1 MLMKALPL
9 AKWSVWIVLLLL
21 AQTIYAQEVSVK
33 GTVISGTD
41 NYPVIGASVIEKG
54 TTNGII
60 TDMDGNFILS
70 VAKGAVI
77 QISYIGYVTQEIQAD
92 ADKTVNIILKED
104 AQNLSEVVVT
114 GYSSQKKAD
123 LTGAVAVVK
132 MADIKD
138 INNSNAV
145 QSLQGRVPGIHVT
158 NTGQPN
164 GDVDVKIRGVSTL
177 GNSKPLYIIDGVP
190 STRSMNEIATSDI
203 ESIQVL
209 KDASAASI
217 YGSRAANGVIIV
229 TTKKGKTGGTH
240 VEFRAS
246 LTAQQWQRSL
256 DLLNAEQ
263 YGRVRFQA
271 GINDRATLNTTTLSG
286 GQANPNMDKTTYM
299 YDVAWNNNIPTLNGV
314 IMPEYLY
321 VGDQALMRAADTD
334 WVKEISRTGFT
345 QNYNVTVTNGNDKGR
360 SLFSVDYYGND
371 GTVKGTYF
379 DRITGRIN
387 SDYKL
392 FDDRVTIGENLSLS
406 KTRNSTL
413 SGTDMQDRARLIQP
427 LVPVHSLDGGWGGP
441 ASNMSDRQNPVRLIE
456 DNKQNHEDVFR
467 LFGDINLSVDIMKNL
482 TFRSK
487 LGLDYTWY
495 WKRDMQKTYQSGYLS
510 DNTARLDTYSNTGG
524 NWILSNTLQYK
535 FDLGKSNFDVMVGQ
549 EMMKYR
555 LEEMSAGRDGFLL
568 ETDDYMYLNAGET
581 NFRNAGKADSYALS
595 SFFGKINYTFDN
607 KYLASVTVRRD
618 GSSRFGVNNRWG
630 TFPAFSLGWRI
641 SEEGFFEKAKNVVSD
656 LKLRYGWGKTGNQET
671 NSDGVTYNYAAYGL
685 YQARYFTDPTW
696 ERDEGTA
703 YDITGA
709 GQGQLQSGFLR
720 TQRPNPDLKWEATT
734 QHNAGIDFGL
744 FNQMLT
750 GSVDYFYKKTNDILV
765 KPPYIA
771 TIGFGGDRWVNGA
784 SMENSGIE
792 FMLTYS
798 HKIGE
803 VDLSISGNIASYKNK
818 ITKLPE
824 DVINSYAGNGN
835 DQTILGRPW
844 KSLFGYVA
852 DGLFQNEEEVAN
864 SPAQPGKGVGRIRY
878 KNLNNDNEIND
889 EDRTWLGVEDPKFL
903 YGLNISA
910 SWKQFDVSLFWN
922 GQVGSHAY
930 NSQKAY
936 TDFFGFFGGQNY
948 GSRLLDA
955 WRPDNMGSTIPAVSS
970 SDVNNEQRV
979 SSYFVENTSFLKL
992 ANLEIG
998 YRVPDSWVKAARM
1011 ESARLYL
1018 SGQNLLTIKKGWG
1031 DNAFTGADPE
1041 TPNLAYPVPRAIT
1054 FGVNVSF

>member
-1 MLMKALPL
+1 MKTFLP
-9 AKWSVWIVLLLL
+9 AKWCAWITMLLL
-21 AQTIYAQEVSVK
+21 AQFVNAQQISVK

-41 NYPVIGASVIEKG
+41 QFPVIGASVIEKG
-54 TTNGII
+54 TTNGTI
-60 TDMDGNFILS
+60 TDLDGNFILS
-70 VAKGAVI
+70 TAPGAII
-77 QISYIGYVTQEIQAD
+77 QISYIGFVTLELPASEKLD
-92 ADKTVNIILKED
+92 VTLNED
-104 AQNLSEVVVT
+104 TQKLSEVVVT

-132 MADIKD
+132 MDDIKD
-138 INNSNAV
+138 INSSNAV
-145 QSLQGRVPGIHVT
+145 QSLQGRVPGIHIT

-229 TTKKGKTGGTH
+229 TTKKGKAGGTH

-256 DLLNAEQ
+256 ELLDSDQ
-263 YGRVRFQA
+263 YGLVKYQA
-271 GINDRATLNTTTLSG
+271 ALNDGASLNTTMLSNG
-286 GQANPNMDKTTYM
+286 LVNPNLDDKTYM
-299 YDVAWNNNIPTLNGV
+299 YDVTWNGSTPSLNRV
-314 IMPEYLY
+314 ISPEYLY
-321 VGDQALMRAADTD
+321 VGDQKMMRAANTD
-334 WVKEISRTGFT
+334 WIKEISRTGFT
-345 QNYNVTVTNGNDKGR
+345 QNYNLTVTNGNDKGR

-371 GTVKGTYF
+371 GTVRGTNF
-379 DRITGRIN
+379 NRITGRIN

-392 FDDRVTIGENLSLS
+392 FNDRVTIGENLSMS

-413 SGTDMQDRARLIQP
+413 SGKDLQDRARLIQP

-467 LFGDINLSVDIMKNL
+467 LFGDANLSVEILKGL

-510 DNTARLDTYSNTGG
+510 DNTARLDTYSNKGG

-535 FDLGKSNFDVMVGQ
+535 FDLGKSNFDILAGQ
-549 EMMKYR
+549 EMMKYS

-568 ETDDYMYLNAGET
+568 ENSDYMYLNAGET
-581 NFRNAGKADSYALS
+581 NFRNSGISDSYALS
-595 SFFGKINYTFDN
+595 SFFGKINYSYDN
-607 KYLASVTVRRD
+607 RYLASVTLRRD
-618 GSSRFGVNNRWG
+618 GSSRFGKDNRWG
-630 TFPAFSLGWRI
+630 TFPAFSLGWRV
-641 SEEGFFEKAKNVVSD
+641 SEEAFFEKAKTVVSD
-656 LKLRYGWGKTGNQET
+656 LKLRYGWGQTGNQEI
-671 NSDGVTYNYAAYGL
+671 DNYAAYGL
-685 YQARYFTDPTW
+685 YQARYYTDPTW

-720 TQRPNPDLKWEATT
+720 TQRANSNLKWEATT
-734 QHNAGIDFGL
+734 QHNAGIDFGFL
-744 FNQMLT
+744 NQMFT
-750 GSVDYFYKKTNDILV
+750 GSVDYFFKKTNDILV
-765 KPPYIA
+765 NPPYIA

-784 SMENSGIE
+784 SMENSGLE
-792 FMLTYS
+792 FMLTYN

-803 VDLSISGNIASYKNK
+803 VDLTVSGNIASYKNK
-818 ITKLPE
+818 ITKLPA
-824 DVINSYAGNGN
+824 DVINSYPGNGN

-852 DGLFQNEEEVAN
+852 DGLFQTDDEVLHSAE
-864 SPAQPGKGVGRIRY
+864 QPGKGLGRIRY
-878 KNLNNDNEIND
+878 KDINGDEKIND
-889 EDRTWLGVEDPKFL
+889 EDRTWLGVEDPDFL

-910 SWKQFDVSLFWN
+910 SWKQFDFSMFWN

-930 NSQKAY
+930 NDQKGY

-948 GSRLLDA
+948 GARLLDA
-955 WRPDNMGSTIPAVSS
+955 WRPDNTASTIPAVSS
-970 SDVNNEQRV
+970 SDVNNEQRK

-992 ANLEIG
+992 ANFEIG
-998 YRVPDSWVKAARM
+998 FRFPDKWIKAAHM
-1011 ESARLYL
+1011 ESARMYL

-1041 TPNLAYPVPRAIT
+1041 TPNLAYPVPRAFT

>member
-1 MLMKALPL
+1 MKTLL
-9 AKWSVWIVLLLL
+9 SAKWCVWITMLLL
-21 AQTIYAQEVSVK
+21 AQFVNAQQISVK

-41 NYPVIGASVIEKG
+41 QFPVIGASVIEKG
-54 TTNGII
+54 TTNGTI
-60 TDMDGNFILS
+60 TDLDGNFILS
-70 VAKGAVI
+70 TAPRAII
-77 QISYIGYVTQEIQAD
+77 QISYIGFVTQELPASEKID
-92 ADKTVNIILKED
+92 VTLIED
-104 AQNLSEVVVT
+104 TQKLSEVVVT

-132 MADIKD
+132 MDDIKD

-145 QSLQGRVPGIHVT
+145 QSLQGRVPGIHII

-229 TTKKGKTGGTH
+229 TTKKGKAGGTH

-256 DLLNAEQ
+256 ELLDSDQ
-263 YGRVRFQA
+263 YGLVKYQA
-271 GINDRATLNTTTLSG
+271 ALNDGAALNTTMLSN
-286 GQANPNMDKTTYM
+286 GQANPNLDDKTYM
-299 YDVAWNNNIPTLNGV
+299 YDVTWNGSTPSLNRV
-314 IMPEYLY
+314 ILPEYLY
-321 VGDQALMRAADTD
+321 VGDQKMMQAANTD
-334 WVKEISRTGFT
+334 WIKAISRTGFT

-371 GTVKGTYF
+371 GTVRGTNF
-379 DRITGRIN
+379 NRITGRIN

-392 FDDRVTIGENLSLS
+392 FNDRVTIGENLSMS

-413 SGTDMQDRARLIQP
+413 LGTDLQDRARLIQP

-467 LFGDINLSVDIMKNL
+467 LFGDANLSVEILKGL

-510 DNTARLDTYSNTGG
+510 DNTARLDTYSNKGG

-535 FDLGKSNFDVMVGQ
+535 FDLGKSNFDILAGQ
-549 EMMKYR
+549 EMMKYS

-568 ETDDYMYLNAGET
+568 ENSDYMYLNAGET
-581 NFRNAGKADSYALS
+581 NFRNSGIADSYALS
-595 SFFGKINYTFDN
+595 SFFGKINYSYDN
-607 KYLASVTVRRD
+607 RYLASVTLRRD
-618 GSSRFGVNNRWG
+618 GSSRFGKDNRWG

-641 SEEGFFEKAKNVVSD
+641 SEEAFFEPAKKVVSD
-656 LKLRYGWGKTGNQET
+656 LKLRYGWGQTGNQEI
-671 NSDGVTYNYAAYGL
+671 DNYAAYGL
-685 YQARYFTDPTW
+685 YQARYYTDPTW

-720 TQRPNPDLKWEATT
+720 TQRGNSNLKWEATT
-734 QHNAGIDFGL
+734 QHNAGIDFGFL
-744 FNQMLT
+744 NQMFT
-750 GSVDYFYKKTNDILV
+750 GSVDYFFKKTNDILV
-765 KPPYIA
+765 SPPYIA
-771 TIGFGGDRWVNGA
+771 TIGFGGNRWVNGA
-784 SMENSGIE
+784 SMENSGLE
-792 FMLTYS
+792 FMLTYN
-798 HKIGE
+798 HRIGE
-803 VDLSISGNIASYKNK
+803 VDLTVSGNIASYKNK

-824 DVINSYAGNGN
+824 DVINSYPGNGN

-852 DGLFQNEEEVAN
+852 DGLFQIDDEVTHSAE
-864 SPAQPGKGVGRIRY
+864 QPGKGLGRIRY
-878 KNLNNDNEIND
+878 KDINDDGKIND
-889 EDRTWLGVEDPKFL
+889 EDRTWLGVEDPDFL
-903 YGLNISA
+903 YGLNVSA
-910 SWKQFDVSLFWN
+910 SWRQFDFSMFWN

-930 NSQKAY
+930 NNQKGY

-948 GSRLLDA
+948 GARLLDA
-955 WRPDNMGSTIPAVSS
+955 WRPDNTGSTIPAVSS

-992 ANLEIG
+992 ANFEIG
-998 YRVPDSWVKAARM
+998 FRFPDKWIKAARM
-1011 ESARLYL
+1011 ESARMYL

-1041 TPNLAYPVPRAIT
+1041 TPNLAYPVPRAFT

>member
-1 MLMKALPL
+1 MKALKL
-9 AKWSVWIVLLLL
+9 RKWCVWITMLFM
-21 AQTIYAQEVSVK
+21 AQALFAQQVSIN

-60 TDMDGNFILS
+60 TDMDGNFVLS
-70 VAKGAVI
+70 VNKGSVI
-77 QISYIGYVTQEIQAD
+77 QISYIGYVMQEIQANT
-92 ADKTVNIILKED
+92 DKTVNIILNED
-104 AQNLSEVVVT
+104 SQKLSEVVVT

-145 QSLQGRVPGIHVT
+145 QSLQGRVPGIHIT

-256 DLLNAEQ
+256 DLLNSNE
-263 YGRVRFQA
+263 YGLVKYQA
-271 GINDRATLNTTTLSG
+271 GVNDKATLNTTTLNG
-286 GQANPNMDKTTYM
+286 GATNPNLDKTTYM
-299 YDVAWNNNIPTLNGV
+299 YDVTWNNGSPSLNNI
-314 IMPEYLY
+314 IIPEYLY
-321 VGDQALMRAADTD
+321 VGDQALMKAADTD

-345 QNYNVTVTNGNDKGR
+345 QNYNVMVTNGNDKGR
-360 SLFSVDYYGND
+360 SLFSADYYGND
-371 GTVKGTYF
+371 GTVKGTNF
-379 DRITGRIN
+379 QRITGRIN

-392 FDDRVTIGENLSLS
+392 FNDRVTIGENLSLS

-413 SGTDMQDRARLIQP
+413 SGTDLQDRARLIQP

-467 LFGDINLSVDIMKNL
+467 LFGDVNLSVDILKNL

-510 DNTARLDTYSNTGG
+510 DNTARLDTYSNNGG

-535 FDLGKSNFDVMVGQ
+535 FDLGKSNFDVMIGQ

-555 LEEMSAGRDGFLL
+555 IEEMSAGRDGFLV
-568 ETDDYMYLNAGET
+568 ETGDYMYLNAGET
-581 NFRNAGKADSYALS
+581 NFRNSGTADSYALS

-607 KYLASVTVRRD
+607 KYLASLTVRRD

-641 SEEGFFEKAKNVVSD
+641 SEEAFFAKAKNVVSD
-656 LKLRYGWGKTGNQET
+656 LKLRYGWGMTGNQET
-671 NSDGVTYNYAAYGL
+671 SSNGVTYNYAAYGL
-685 YQARYFTDPTW
+685 YQARYYTDPTW

-720 TQRPNPDLKWEATT
+720 TQRANENLKWEATT
-734 QHNAGIDFGL
+734 QHNAGIDFGF
-744 FNQMLT
+744 FNQMFT
-750 GSVDYFYKKTNDILV
+750 GSVDYFFKKTKDILV

-792 FMLTYS
+792 LMLTYN

-803 VDLSISGNIASYKNK
+803 VDLTLSGNIASYKNK
-818 ITKLPE
+818 ITELPE

-844 KSLFGYVA
+844 KSLFGYIA
-852 DGLFQNEEEVAN
+852 DGLFRTEDEVNN
-864 SPAQPGKGVGRIRY
+864 SAEQPGKGLGRIRY
-878 KNLNNDNEIND
+878 KDINDDKKIND

-910 SWKQFDVSLFWN
+910 SWRQFDLSLFWN

-930 NSQKAY
+930 NSQKGY

-955 WRPDNMGSTIPAVSS
+955 WRPDNTGSNIPAASS
-970 SDVNNEQRV
+970 SDVNNEQRI

-992 ANLEIG
+992 ANLELG
-998 YRVPDSWVKAARM
+998 FRLPDHWVKAAHM
-1011 ESARLYL
+1011 ESARMYL

-1041 TPNLAYPVPRAIT
+1041 TPNLAYPVPRAFT
-1054 FGVNVSF
+1054 FGINVSF

>member
-1 MLMKALPL
+1 MKTSLLSKWGIWIALL
-9 AKWSVWIVLLLL
+9 FI
-21 AQTIYAQEVSVK
+21 AQMAFAQQVSVK
-33 GTVISGTD
+33 GTVISSTD
-41 NYPVIGASVIEKG
+41 QFPVIGASVVEKG
-54 TTNGII
+54 TTNGTI
-60 TDMDGNFILS
+60 TDMDGNFALQ
-70 VAKGAVI
+70 VTKGATV
-77 QISYIGYVTQEIQAD
+77 QISYIGFLTQDVPASEGG
-92 ADKTVNIILKED
+92 TLNITLKENVQ
-104 AQNLSEVVVT
+104 ALSDVVVT

-132 MADIKD
+132 MGDIKD

-145 QSLQGRVPGIHVT
+145 QSLQGRVPGIHIT

-229 TTKKGKTGGTH
+229 TTKKGKAGGTH
-240 VEFRAS
+240 VDFRAS
-246 LTAQQWQRSL
+246 LSAQQWQRSL
-256 DLLNAEQ
+256 DLLDADS
-263 YGRVRFQA
+263 YGRVRWQA
-271 GINDRATLNTTTLSG
+271 AVNDGNYINSVNLADGT
-286 GQANPNMDKTTYM
+286 PNSKLDKKDYM
-299 YDVAWNNNIPTLNGV
+299 YDMQWNNGIPVLNSV

-321 VGDQALMRAADTD
+321 VGDQALMKASDTD
-334 WVKEISRTGFT
+334 WVREISRTGFT
-345 QNYNVTVTNGNDKGR
+345 QNYNATVTTGNEKGR
-360 SLFSVDYYGND
+360 ALFSVDYYGNN

-392 FDDRVTIGENLSLS
+392 FNDRVTIGENFSIS

-413 SGTDMQDRARLIQP
+413 SGTDLQDRARLIQP
-427 LVPVHSLDGGWGGP
+427 LVPVHSLNGGWGGP

-456 DNKQNHEDVFR
+456 DNKQNYEDVLR
-467 LFGDINLSVDIMKNL
+467 LFGDVSLDVEILKGLN
-482 TFRSK
+482 FRSK
-487 LGLDYTWY
+487 LGLDYTGY
-495 WKRDMQKTYQSGYLS
+495 WKRDMQKTYTSGFLS
-510 DNTARLDTYSNTGG
+510 DNTARLNTHSNYGG

-535 FDLGKSNFDVMVGQ
+535 FDLGKSNFDVMIGQ
-549 EMMKYR
+549 EMMKYK
-555 LEEMSAGRDGFLL
+555 LESMSAGRDGFLL
-568 ETDDYMYLNAGET
+568 ETSDYMYLDAGET
-581 NFRNAGKADSYALS
+581 NFRNSGKADSYALS
-595 SFFGKINYTFDN
+595 SFFGKVNYSFDN
-607 KYLASVTVRRD
+607 RYLASVTVRRD

-630 TFPAFSLGWRI
+630 TFPAFSLGWRV
-641 SEEGFFEKAKNVVSD
+641 SEEAFFEKAKEVVSD
-656 LKLRYGWGKTGNQET
+656 LKLRYGWGMTGNQET
-671 NSDGVTYNYAAYGL
+671 SSNGVTYNYAAYGL

-703 YDITGA
+703 YDIIGA
-709 GQGQLQSGFLR
+709 GQGQLSSGFLR
-720 TQRPNPDLKWEATT
+720 TQRANPDLKWEATT

-744 FNQMLT
+744 FNQMFT

-784 SMENSGIE
+784 SMENSGLE
-792 FMLTYS
+792 FILTYS
-798 HKIGE
+798 HKVGE
-803 VDLSISGNIASYKNK
+803 VDLTLTGNIASYKNK

-852 DGLFQNEEEVAN
+852 DGLFQSDDEVKA
-864 SPAQPGKGVGRIRY
+864 SAEQPGKGKGRIRY
-878 KNLNNDNEIND
+878 KDINDDGKIND
-889 EDRTWLGVEDPKFL
+889 EDRTWLGVEDPNFL
-903 YGLNISA
+903 YGLNMSA
-910 SWKQFDVSLFWN
+910 SWKDFDFSLFWN

-930 NSQKAY
+930 NSQKGY

-955 WRPDNMGSTIPAVSS
+955 WRPDNTNATIPAVSS
-970 SDVNNEQRV
+970 SDVNNEQRI

-998 YRVPDSWVKAARM
+998 YRIPERILKSAHM
-1011 ESARLYL
+1011 QSARVYL

-1041 TPNLAYPVPRAIT
+1041 TPNLAYPVPRTFT

>member
-1 MLMKALPL
+1 MLMKTLPL
-9 AKWSVWIVLLLL
+9 GKWCAWILMLFL
-21 AQTIYAQEVSVK
+21 AQAINAQQVSLK
-33 GTVISGTD
+33 GNVISGSD
-41 NYPVIGASVIEKG
+41 QFPVIGASVIEKG
-54 TTNGII
+54 TTNGTI
-60 TDMDGNFILS
+60 TDMDGNFTLT
-70 VAKGAVI
+70 VAPGATI
-77 QISYIGYVTQEIQAD
+77 QISYIGFVTQE
-92 ADKTVNIILKED
+92 LKASDNLQVTLMED
-104 AQNLSEVVVT
+104 TQKLSEVVVT

-132 MADIKD
+132 MDDIKD

-145 QSLQGRVPGIHVT
+145 QSLQGRVPGVHIK

-177 GNSKPLYIIDGVP
+177 GSSKPLYIIDGVP
-190 STRSMNEIATSDI
+190 STRSMNEIAISDI

-229 TTKKGKTGGTH
+229 TTKKGKAGGTH
-240 VEFRAS
+240 VEFRTS

-256 DLLNAEQ
+256 DLLDTDQ
-263 YGRVRFQA
+263 YGLVKYRAAV
-271 GINDRATLNTTTLSG
+271 NDGASLNTLLLSDG
-286 GQANPNMDKTTYM
+286 RVNPNLDDKTYM
-299 YDVAWNNNIPTLNGV
+299 YDVAWNNGTPSLNG
-314 IMPEYLY
+314 ILKPEYLY
-321 VGDQALMRAADTD
+321 VGDKKMMQAANTD
-334 WVKEISRTGFT
+334 WVKEISRTGFA
-345 QNYNVTVTNGNDKGR
+345 QNYNLTVTNGNEKGR
-360 SLFSVDYYGND
+360 SLFSVDYFGND
-371 GTVKGTYF
+371 GTVRGTNF
-379 DRITGRIN
+379 NRITGRIN

-392 FDDRVTIGENLSLS
+392 FNDRVTIGENLSLS

-413 SGTDMQDRARLIQP
+413 SGTDLQDRARLIQP
-427 LVPVHSLDGGWGGP
+427 LVPVHSIDGGWGGP

-467 LFGDINLSVDIMKNL
+467 LFGDVNLAVEILKNL

-510 DNTARLDTYSNTGG
+510 DNTARLNTYSNQGG

-535 FDLGKSNFDVMVGQ
+535 FDLGKSSFDVLLGQ

-568 ETDDYMYLNAGET
+568 ESDDYMYLNAGEGS
-581 NFRNAGKADSYALS
+581 FRNSGKADSYALS
-595 SFFGKINYTFDN
+595 SFFGKVNYSYAD
-607 KYLASVTVRRD
+607 KYLASVTLRRD
-618 GSSRFGVNNRWG
+618 GSSRFGKNNRWG
-630 TFPAFSLGWRI
+630 TFPAFSLGWRM
-641 SEEGFFEKAKNVVSD
+641 SEEAFFEGAKNVVSD
-656 LKLRYGWGKTGNQET
+656 LKLRYGWGQTGNQEI
-671 NSDGVTYNYAAYGL
+671 DNYAAYGL

-709 GQGQLQSGFLR
+709 GQGQLSSGFLR
-720 TQRPNPDLKWEATT
+720 TQRANSSLKWEATT
-734 QHNAGIDFGL
+734 QHNAGIDFGF

-750 GSVDYFYKKTNDILV
+750 GSVDYFFKKTNDILV

-784 SMENSGIE
+784 SMENSGLE
-792 FMLTYS
+792 LMLTYQ
-798 HKIGE
+798 HKVGE
-803 VDLSISGNIASYKNK
+803 VDLTVSGNIASYKNK

-824 DVINSYAGNGN
+824 DVINSYPGNGN

-844 KSLFGYVA
+844 KSIFGYVA
-852 DGLFQNEEEVAN
+852 DGLFTTDDEVKN
-864 SPAQPGKGVGRIRY
+864 SAEQPGKGLGRIRY
-878 KNLNNDNEIND
+878 KDLNNDKKIND
-889 EDRTWLGVEDPKFL
+889 EDRTWLGVEDPDFL
-903 YGLNISA
+903 YGLNVSA
-910 SWKQFDVSLFWN
+910 SWKQFDFSMFWN

-930 NSQKAY
+930 NDQKGY

-948 GSRLLDA
+948 GARLLDA
-955 WRPDNMGSTIPAVSS
+955 WRPDNADSTIPAVST
-970 SDVNNEQRV
+970 SDVNNEQRR

-998 YRVPDSWVKAARM
+998 YRFPEKWLKAVRM
-1011 ESARLYL
+1011 EGGRLYL
-1018 SGQNLLTIKKGWG
+1018 SGQNLLTIQKSWG

-1041 TPNLAYPVPRAIT
+1041 TPNLAYPVPRAFT
-1054 FGVNVSF
+1054 LGVNVSF

>member
-60 TDMDGNFILS
+60 TDMDGNFTLS

-92 ADKTVNIILKED
+92 ADKTVNIVLNED
-104 AQNLSEVVVT
+104 SQNLSEVVVT

-145 QSLQGRVPGIHVT
+145 QSLQGRVPGIHIT

-286 GQANPNMDKTTYM
+286 GQANPNLDKTTYM

-413 SGTDMQDRARLIQP
+413 SGTDLQDRARLIQP

-456 DNKQNHEDVFR
+456 DNRQNHEDVFR
-467 LFGDINLSVDIMKNL
+467 LFGDVNLSVDIMKNL

-595 SFFGKINYTFDN
+595 SFFGKIN
-607 KYLASVTVRRD
+607 
-618 GSSRFGVNNRWG
+618 
-630 TFPAFSLGWRI
+630 
-641 SEEGFFEKAKNVVSD
+641 
-656 LKLRYGWGKTGNQET
+656 
-671 NSDGVTYNYAAYGL
+671 
-685 YQARYFTDPTW
+685 
-696 ERDEGTA
+696 
-703 YDITGA
+703 
-709 GQGQLQSGFLR
+709 
-720 TQRPNPDLKWEATT
+720 
-734 QHNAGIDFGL
+734 
-744 FNQMLT
+744 
-750 GSVDYFYKKTNDILV
+750 
-765 KPPYIA
+765 
-771 TIGFGGDRWVNGA
+771 
-784 SMENSGIE
+784 
-792 FMLTYS
+792 
-798 HKIGE
+798 
-803 VDLSISGNIASYKNK
+803 
-818 ITKLPE
+818 
-824 DVINSYAGNGN
+824 
-835 DQTILGRPW
+835 
-844 KSLFGYVA
+844 
-852 DGLFQNEEEVAN
+852 
-864 SPAQPGKGVGRIRY
+864 
-878 KNLNNDNEIND
+878 
-889 EDRTWLGVEDPKFL
+889 
-903 YGLNISA
+903 
-910 SWKQFDVSLFWN
+910 
-922 GQVGSHAY
+922 
-930 NSQKAY
+930 
-936 TDFFGFFGGQNY
+936 
-948 GSRLLDA
+948 
-955 WRPDNMGSTIPAVSS
+955 
-970 SDVNNEQRV
+970 
-979 SSYFVENTSFLKL
+979 
-992 ANLEIG
+992 
-998 YRVPDSWVKAARM
+998 
-1011 ESARLYL
+1011 
-1018 SGQNLLTIKKGWG
+1018 
-1031 DNAFTGADPE
+1031 
-1041 TPNLAYPVPRAIT
+1041 
-1054 FGVNVSF
+1054 

>member
-1 MLMKALPL
+1 MKTGPRS
-9 AKWSVWIVLLLL
+9 KWYVWIALLFVTQAVF
-21 AQTIYAQEVSVK
+21 AQQVSVK
-33 GTVISGTD
+33 GTVISGSD
-41 NYPVIGASVIEKG
+41 NFPVIGASIVEKG
-54 TTNGII
+54 TTNGTI
-60 TDMDGNFILS
+60 TDMDGNFALS
-70 VAKGAVI
+70 VTKGSIV
-77 QISYIGYVTQEIQAD
+77 QVSYIGFVTQDLPVAKDETLHI
-92 ADKTVNIILKED
+92 TLIED
-104 AQNLSEVVVT
+104 TQKLSEVVVT

-132 MADIKD
+132 MDDIKD

-145 QSLQGRVPGIHVT
+145 QSLQGRVPGIHIT

-229 TTKKGKTGGTH
+229 TTKKGKAGGTH
-240 VEFRAS
+240 VEFRATV
-246 LTAQQWQRSL
+246 TAQQWQRSL
-256 DLLNAEQ
+256 DLLDANE
-263 YGRVRFQA
+263 YGLVKFQA
-271 GINDRATLNTTTLSG
+271 GVNDGAFLNTTTLSD
-286 GQANPNMDKTTYM
+286 GQANGQLDKTTYM
-299 YDVAWNNNIPTLNGV
+299 YDVAWNNSQPALNRV
-314 IMPEYLY
+314 ILPDMLY
-321 VGDQALMRAADTD
+321 VGSDALMKAADTD
-334 WVKEISRTGFT
+334 WVKEISRTGFA
-345 QNYNVTVTNGNDKGR
+345 QNYNATVTTGNDKGR
-360 SLFSVDYYGND
+360 ALFSVDYYGND
-371 GTVKGTYF
+371 GTVRGTNF
-379 DRITGRIN
+379 NRITARIN

-392 FDDRVTIGENLSLS
+392 FNDRVTIGENLSLS

-413 SGTDMQDRARLIQP
+413 SGTDLQDRARLIQP

-441 ASNMSDRQNPVRLIE
+441 ASNMSDRQNPVRMIA
-456 DNKQNHEDVFR
+456 DSKQNHEDVFR
-467 LFGDINLSVDIMKNL
+467 LFGDVSLNVEILKGL

-487 LGLDYTWY
+487 LGLDYTGY
-495 WKRDMQKTYQSGYLS
+495 WKRNMQKTYTSGYLS
-510 DNTARLDTYSNTGG
+510 EKTAKLDTYSNYGG

-535 FDLGKSNFDVMVGQ
+535 ADFGKHALDALIGQ

-555 LEEMSAGRDGFLL
+555 MEEMSGGRDGFLL
-568 ETDDYMYLNAGET
+568 ETPDYMYLNAGEG
-581 NFRNAGKADSYALS
+581 NFRNSGNSDSYALS
-595 SFFGKINYTFDN
+595 SFFGKINYSYDN
-607 KYLASVTVRRD
+607 RYLFSVTLRQD
-618 GSSRFGVNNRWG
+618 GSSRFGKNNRWG
-630 TFPAFSLGWRI
+630 TFPAFSVGWRV
-641 SEEGFFEKAKNVVSD
+641 SEEAFFAKAKNVVSD

-671 NSDGVTYNYAAYGL
+671 NSAGVTYNYAAYGL

-709 GQGQLQSGFLR
+709 GQGQLSSGFLR
-720 TQRPNPDLKWEATT
+720 TQRANPDLKWEATT
-734 QHNAGIDFGL
+734 QHNAGIDFGFL
-744 FNQMLT
+744 NQMFT

-784 SMENSGIE
+784 SMENSGVE
-792 FMLTYS
+792 FMLTYN

-803 VDLSISGNIASYKNK
+803 VDLTVSGNIASYKNK

-852 DGLFQNEEEVAN
+852 DGLFQNEQEVTAH
-864 SPAQPGKGVGRIRY
+864 ADQPGKGIGRIRY
-878 KNLNNDNEIND
+878 KDINEDGKVND
-889 EDRTWLGVEDPKFL
+889 EDRTWLGIEDPDFL

-910 SWKQFDVSLFWN
+910 SWKNFDFSMFWN

-930 NSQKAY
+930 NSQKGY

-948 GSRLLDA
+948 GARLLDA
-955 WRPDNMGSTIPAVSS
+955 WRPDNAGATIPAVSS
-970 SDVNNEQRV
+970 NDVNNEQRI

-998 YRVPDSWVKAARM
+998 YRIPAKWLKAARM

-1018 SGQNLLTIKKGWG
+1018 SGQNLLAIKKGWG
-1031 DNAFTGADPE
+1031 ENAFTGADPE
-1041 TPNLAYPVPRAIT
+1041 TPNLAYPVPRAFT

>member
-9 AKWSVWIVLLLL
+9 AKWCAWIVLLFI
-21 AQTIYAQEVSVK
+21 AQTVAAQQVSVK

-41 NYPVIGASVIEKG
+41 TYPVIGASVIEKG

-60 TDMDGNFILS
+60 TDMDGNFALS
-70 VAKGAVI
+70 VNKGSMI
-77 QISYIGYVTQEIQAD
+77 QVSYIGYVTQEILAD
-92 ADKTVNIILKED
+92 ADKTVNITLIED
-104 AQNLSEVVVT
+104 SQKLSEVVVT

-132 MADIKD
+132 MDDIKD

-209 KDASAASI
+209 KDASSASI

-229 TTKKGKTGGTH
+229 TTKKGKAGGTH

-246 LTAQQWQRSL
+246 LSAQQWQRSL
-256 DLLNAEQ
+256 DLLNADE

-271 GINDRATLNTTTLSG
+271 ALNDGSTLNTTTLSN
-286 GQANPNMDKTTYM
+286 GQANPNMDNKTYM
-299 YDVAWNNNIPTLNGV
+299 YDVAWNNGVPSLNGV
-314 IMPEYLY
+314 VMPEYLY
-321 VGDQALMRAADTD
+321 VGDWALMRAADTD

-371 GTVKGTYF
+371 GTVKGTNF
-379 DRITGRIN
+379 KRITGRIN

-392 FDDRVTIGENLSLS
+392 FNDRVTIGENLSLS

-413 SGTDMQDRARLIQP
+413 SGTDLQDRARLIQP

-467 LFGDINLSVDIMKNL
+467 LFGDVNLSVDIMKNL

-510 DNTARLDTYSNTGG
+510 DNTARLDTYSNNGG

-535 FDLGKSNFDVMVGQ
+535 FDLGKSNFDVMIGQ
-549 EMMKYR
+549 EMMKYKI
-555 LEEMSAGRDGFLL
+555 EDMSAGRDGFLL
-568 ETDDYMYLNAGET
+568 ETGDYMYLNAGET
-581 NFRNAGKADSYALS
+581 NFRNSGTADSYALS

-641 SEEGFFEKAKNVVSD
+641 SEEAFFAKAKNVVSD

-720 TQRPNPDLKWEATT
+720 TQRANANLKWEATT

-744 FNQMLT
+744 FNQMFT
-750 GSVDYFYKKTNDILV
+750 GSVDYFFKKTNDILV

-792 FMLTYS
+792 FMLTYN

-803 VDLSISGNIASYKNK
+803 VDLTLSGNIASYKNK

-852 DGLFQNEEEVAN
+852 DGLFRTEEELAN
-864 SPAQPGKGVGRIRY
+864 SAEQPGKGLGRIRY
-878 KNLNNDNEIND
+878 KDINGDKVIND

-910 SWKQFDVSLFWN
+910 SWRQFDLSLFWN

-930 NSQKAY
+930 NSQKGY

-955 WRPDNMGSTIPAVSS
+955 WRTDNVNSNIPAASS
-970 SDVNNEQRV
+970 SDVNNEQRI

-998 YRVPDSWVKAARM
+998 YRVPANWLKAAHM

-1018 SGQNLLTIKKGWG
+1018 SGQNLLTLKKGWG

-1041 TPNLAYPVPRAIT
+1041 TPNLAYPVPRAFT
-1054 FGVNVSF
+1054 FGINVSF

>member
-1 MLMKALPL
+1 MLMKTLL
-9 AKWSVWIVLLLL
+9 LSKWSAWIVMLCFAQLLH
-21 AQTIYAQEVSVK
+21 AQQISVK

-41 NYPVIGASVIEKG
+41 NFPVIGASVIEKG
-54 TTNGII
+54 TTNGTI
-60 TDMDGNFILS
+60 TDMDGNFSLS
-70 VAKGAVI
+70 APKGAVI
-77 QISYIGYVTQEIQAD
+77 QISYIGFVTQETPAD
-92 ADKTVNIILKED
+92 GSVMNIVLKENTQ
-104 AQNLSEVVVT
+104 ALSEVVVT

-132 MADIKD
+132 MNDIKD

-145 QSLQGRVPGIHVT
+145 QSLQGRVPGIHIT

-229 TTKKGKTGGTH
+229 TTKKGKAGGTH
-240 VEFRAS
+240 VDFRAS
-246 LTAQQWQRSL
+246 LTAQQWQRSI
-256 DLLNAEQ
+256 DLLNANE
-263 YGRVRFQA
+263 R
-271 GINDRATLNTTTLSG
+271 
-286 GQANPNMDKTTYM
+286 
-299 YDVAWNNNIPTLNGV
+299 GV
-314 IMPEYLY
+314 IQWQAAMNDGNDPNFGDYSFRWHTNDKGYAVLDQVIVPEFLK
-321 VGDQALMRAADTD
+321 VGDQEVMRAADTD

-345 QNYNVTVTNGNDKGR
+345 QNYNVTVTNGNEKGR
-360 SLFSVDYYGND
+360 ALFSLDYYGNN

-379 DRITGRIN
+379 NRITARIN

-392 FDDRVTIGENLSLS
+392 FGDRVTIGENLSLS
-406 KTRNSTL
+406 KTRNSSL
-413 SGTDMQDRARLIQP
+413 EGKDLQDRARLIQP

-441 ASNMSDRQNPVRLIE
+441 SSSMSDRQNPVRLIE
-456 DNKQNHEDVFR
+456 DNKQNHQDVFR
-467 LFGDINLSVDIMKNL
+467 LFGDVNLSVEILKGL

-487 LGLDYTWY
+487 LGLDYTGY
-495 WKRDMQKTYQSGYLS
+495 WKRDMQKTYTSGYLS
-510 DNTARLDTYSNTGG
+510 EKTAKLDTYSNYGG

-535 FDLGKSNFDVMVGQ
+535 FDWGKSNFDLLVGQ
-549 EMMKYR
+549 EMMKYK
-555 LEEMSAGRDGFLL
+555 LEEMSGGRDGFLL
-568 ETDDYMYLNAGET
+568 ETEDYMYLNAGEN
-581 NFRNAGKADSYALS
+581 NFRNGGKADSYALS
-595 SFFGKINYTFDN
+595 SFFGKINYSYDN
-607 KYLASVTVRRD
+607 KYLASLTLRRD
-618 GSSRFGVNNRWG
+618 GSSRFGTNNRWG

-641 SEEGFFEKAKNVVSD
+641 SEEAFFAKAKSVVSD

-671 NSDGVTYNYAAYGL
+671 NSEGVTYNYAAYGL
-685 YQARYFTDPTW
+685 YEARYFTDPTW
-696 ERDEGTA
+696 SRDQGTA

-720 TQRPNPDLKWEATT
+720 TQRANPDLKWEATT

-744 FNQMLT
+744 FNQLFT
-750 GSVDYFYKKTNDILV
+750 GSIDYFFKKTNDILV

-784 SMENSGIE
+784 SMENSGVE
-792 FMLTYS
+792 FMLTYN

-803 VDLSISGNIASYKNK
+803 VDLTVTGNIATYRNK
-818 ITKLPE
+818 ITKLPA
-824 DVINSYAGNGN
+824 DVINSYPGNGN

-852 DGLFQNEEEVAN
+852 DGLFQTPEEVEAH
-864 SPAQPGKGVGRIRY
+864 AEQPGKGVGRIRY
-878 KNLNNDNEIND
+878 KDLDQSGEIND

-910 SWKQFDVSLFWN
+910 SYKQFDVSMFWN

-930 NSQKAY
+930 NDQKGY

-948 GSRLLDA
+948 GARLLDA
-955 WRPDNMGSTIPAVSS
+955 WRPDNTGSTIPAVSA
-970 SDVNNEQRV
+970 SDVNNEQRR

-992 ANLEIG
+992 ANFEIG
-998 YRVPDSWVKAARM
+998 YRLPDRWIQSAKM
-1011 ESARLYL
+1011 QSARIYL
-1018 SGQNLLTIKKGWG
+1018 SGQNLLTLKKGWG
-1031 DNAFTGADPE
+1031 DNAFTGVDPE
-1041 TPNLAYPVPRAIT
+1041 TPNLAYPVPRAFT